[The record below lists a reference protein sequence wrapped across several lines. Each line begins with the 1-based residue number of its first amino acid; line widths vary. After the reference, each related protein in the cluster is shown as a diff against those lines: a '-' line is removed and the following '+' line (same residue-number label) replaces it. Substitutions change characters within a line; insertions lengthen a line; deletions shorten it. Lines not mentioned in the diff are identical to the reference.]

1 MGEEFVCE
9 EEGDAVDSDVEGVL
23 RGVPWVV
30 CEESVGE
37 ESVGEEFVGEEDGD
51 AVDGEVDRARSG
63 ARPWA
68 RRSWALSWARGAAIL
83 WTARWTARSW
93 ARS

>member
-9 EEGDAVDSDVEGVL
+9 EEGDAVDGDVEGVL
-23 RGVPWVV
+23 GGVPWVVCEESV

-63 ARPWA
+63 VRPWA
-68 RRSWALSWARGAAIL
+68 RRS
-83 WTARWTARSW
+83 
-93 ARS
+93 

>member
-1 MGEEFVCE
+1 MCE
-9 EEGDAVDSDVEGVL
+9 EEGDAVDGDVEGVL
-23 RGVPWVV
+23 GGVPWVV
-30 CEESVGE
+30 CE